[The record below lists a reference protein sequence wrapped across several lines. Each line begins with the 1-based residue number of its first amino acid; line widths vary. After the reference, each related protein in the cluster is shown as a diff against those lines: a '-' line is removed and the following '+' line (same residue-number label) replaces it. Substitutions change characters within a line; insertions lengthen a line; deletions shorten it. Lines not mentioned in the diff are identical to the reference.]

1 MATRR
6 VNADAYRAKLTS
18 LVCDLRPDWD
28 GPGVRKPLDDAFA
41 AGHGLGVI
49 TLAAVHAA
57 TTPTTAT
64 PAGITARLRDGWGDA
79 SHGWTSQ
86 QIEATKTPLP
96 RGQYP
101 RCSCCHQELLPHAG
115 ETRESHEC
123 PRFIGGVE
131 HLCKR
136 RPTRSDPKVSQLRQQ
151 ARAKIAAARAD
162 IEAVEKAA
170 RAAELAGH
178 E

>member
-96 RGQYP
+96 R
-101 RCSCCHQELLPHAG
+101 AG